1 MGLLRTGI
9 GTVTGVL
16 SDQWKEY
23 FYCDALGADVLAVKG
38 RKRVS
43 GGSNNGLDN
52 IISNGSVIAVADGQC
67 MMIVEQGKV
76 VDVCAEPGEYIY
88 DISTEPS
95 LFAGGNLSSNIKQVF
110 QTIGKRFTF
119 GGVAPKDQRVYYFN
133 TKEILDNKF
142 GTATPID
149 FRVVDS
155 RVGIDRDVRLRVNGT
170 YSYRISDPILFY
182 TNVCGN
188 VAGSYE
194 RSELDGQLK
203 TEFVSALMPAV
214 GRMSELELRPNQLMN
229 HTKELRDYL
238 NQELTAEWAEKRGL
252 SVVSVALGGVTLSEE
267 DAELLRQDQRAAT
280 YRDPGM
286 AAGMLAT
293 AQAEAM
299 RTAAGNTGGAMT
311 GFMGMGM
318 AMNAGA
324 NTQNLYAMQQQ
335 QQQQQAAQPQPA
347 PAQAPAA
354 DSWICPGCGKT
365 VTGKFCPECGAKK
378 PEAKPADS
386 WICPECGKT
395 ATGKFC
401 PECGTARPADNGW
414 VCTCGA
420 HNTGRF
426 CSECG
431 AKKPE
436 AAPRY
441 RCDKCGWVPEDPT
454 NPPKFCPECG
464 NRFDENDIV
473 R

>member
-43 GGSNNGLDN
+43 GGSNSGLDN

-386 WICPECGKT
+386 WVCPECGKT